1 MARRY
6 LTPIDLTGLELTN
19 FKVQNL
25 TSNPT
30 PYGAGHTYYNTTAQ
44 ELRTYNGTAWDVV
57 GGNVIS
63 GTTGSRPAAG
73 HAGRLYFD
81 TSKSVLFFDN
91 GTTWTQDGVTAQDLA
106 DAITDATLGSTDEL
120 SEGTTN
126 LYFTD
131 ARAKTSAAELLTGVG
146 TTLNNITITG
156 NGSGLTITAEN
167 GVADSTT
174 DDLEEGATNLYFT
187 DQRAQDAI
195 DDATMTLSN
204 KTLDNAKVTGTT
216 HFKDGNDTDYLT
228 IDRSGTG
235 TARFIAPDDISIRSQ
250 NGDIILYPGSN
261 NQWGGNGGTGK
272 AYVNWGNDATGAAPE
287 NEITTAGNTQVF
299 TNKTVNDELFFTNPS
314 TIPNDGGIKINDS
327 NENFEITAYVADL
340 VLQTISGDITLT
352 PATGNAVTVTSE
364 LHVDDITRIAT
375 DLFIGGVAYATDG
388 SISVKYASGN
398 NIFKANSTSVDVS
411 GDFNIT
417 KPDGGIT
424 AGTIYGDVD
433 NNLVIDASYNNL
445 VLHSDSGNAYM
456 NSVSADNRIVKYSE
470 IAALQSGLDWKQAV
484 NLHVDAAEV
493 TAKAIYVDNG
503 YLTSAIADG
512 ILILDGHTL
521 VNADA
526 GYRILVSGTGI
537 ATDGIW
543 VLETVANLNWTAT
556 RATDVATYQEL
567 VGAAVFV
574 MEGDVYAATSWVQS
588 DHYLTSFAGQTWI
601 QFSGQGT
608 YIAGDGIAVTGQS
621 ISVKLDETN
630 TSKSGLKEDGNGL
643 SVKLKANGLIKST
656 SDGLEVEIGAG
667 LTKDANVVVID
678 TDVVVRK
685 YAATIAQSGTTTDF
699 TITHNL
705 GTEDVT
711 VSVYDTVTK
720 EVVITDVTNFTTNT
734 VKIGFAE
741 APADGAYRVV
751 IHG

>member
-30 PYGAGHTYYNTTAQ
+30 PYGAGHTYYNTTAK

-63 GTTGSRPAAG
+63 GTTSSRPAAG

-81 TSKSVLFFDN
+81 TDKSVLFFDN
-91 GTTWTQDGVTAQDLA
+91 GTSWTQDGVTAQDLA
-106 DAITDATLGSTDEL
+106 DAIADATLGSTDDL

-131 ARAKTSAAELLTGVG
+131 SRAKTSAAELLTGVG

-174 DDLEEGATNLYFT
+174 DDLEEGSTNLYFT
-187 DQRAQDAI
+187 DVRAQEAI

-204 KTLDNAKVTGTT
+204 KTLDNSKVTGTT
-216 HFKDGNDTDYLT
+216 YFKDGNDTDYLT
-228 IDRSGTG
+228 INQSGTG
-235 TARFIAPDDISIRSQ
+235 TARLIAPDDISIRSQ

-261 NQWGGNGGTGK
+261 NQWGGDGGTGK

-287 NEITTAGNTQVF
+287 NEITTAGNTQIF
-299 TNKTVNDELFFTNPS
+299 TNKTVNDELYFTNPS
-314 TIPNDGGIKINDS
+314 TTPNDGGIYVNDS
-327 NENFEITAYVADL
+327 TEAFTLRAYTNNLEFYANV
-340 VLQTISGDITLT
+340 GDINLD
-352 PATGNAVTVTSE
+352 ADGQVNINNSALYVNNGQNAYLSHG
-364 LHVDDITRIAT
+364 LY
-375 DLFIGGVAYATDG
+375 LGGSTFEYDGFLNIQDYNGENLVSFNTDG
-388 SISVKYASGN
+388 NTNGGTATFAIKGQIDVYRPGAFGN
-398 NIFKANSTSVDVS
+398 KV
-411 GDFNIT
+411 GEL
-417 KPDGGIT
+417 
-424 AGTIYGDVD
+424 YGDGD
-433 NNLVIDASYNNL
+433 ENLVINANSNNL

-456 NSVSADNRIVKYSE
+456 NSVDPDNRIIKYSE
-470 IAALQSGLDWKQAV
+470 IAALQSGLDWKQAA
-484 NLHVDAAEV
+484 NLLWDDPNAALTGLTETLV
-493 TAKAIYVDNG
+493 IDDHAA
-503 YLTSAIADG
+503 LTSA
-512 ILILDGHTL
+512 
-521 VNADA
+521 NN
-526 GYRILVSGTGI
+526 GYRILITNGTNAGLWEYQDD
-537 ATDGIW
+537 T
-543 VLETVANLNWTAT
+543 TNWTLT
-556 RATDVATYQEL
+556 RPEDADAYTEL
-567 VGAAVFV
+567 KGAAIFI
-574 MEGDVYAATSWVQS
+574 MEGDVYGATSWVQTN
-588 DHYLTSFAGQTWI
+588 HYLTDFTSQTWI

-608 YIAGDGIAVTGQS
+608 YVAGDGITISGQS

-643 SVKLKANGLIKST
+643 SVKLKTNGLIKST

-667 LTKDANVVVID
+667 LTKDGNVAVID
-678 TDVVVRK
+678 TSVVVRK
-685 YAATIAQSGTTTDF
+685 YAETIEQTGTTTEF
-699 TITHNL
+699 TVTHNL

>member
-1 MARRY
+1 VARRY

-30 PYGAGHTYYNTTAQ
+30 PYGAGHTYYNTVAQ

-63 GTTGSRPAAG
+63 GSTASRPAAG

-81 TSKSVLFFDN
+81 TQKSVLFFDN

-156 NGSGLTITAEN
+156 TGAGLVITAEN

-174 DDLEEGATNLYFT
+174 DDLEEGITNLYFT

-204 KTLDNAKVTGTT
+204 KTLDNSKVTGTT
-216 HFKDGNDTDYLT
+216 YFKDSNDVDYLT
-228 IDRSGTG
+228 VSRSGTG
-235 TARFIAPDDISIRSQ
+235 TARITAADDLALRAT
-250 NGDIILYPGSN
+250 NDIILYPGNDVS
-261 NQWGGNGGTGK
+261 GHTGK
-272 AYVNWGNDATGAAPE
+272 AYIHWGNDATNAAPG
-287 NEITTAGNTQVF
+287 NEIATVGTAQVF
-299 TNKTVNDELFFTNPS
+299 TNKTINDELFFTNPS
-314 TIPNDGGIKINDS
+314 TIPNDGGIKVNDS

-352 PATGNAVTVTSE
+352 PATGNAVLVTSE
-364 LHVDDITRIAT
+364 LHIDDITRIAT
-375 DLFIGGVAYATDG
+375 DLFIGGVAYATNG

-398 NIFKANSTSVDVS
+398 DIFKADATSVDVS
-411 GDFNIT
+411 GDLNIT

-433 NNLVIDASYNNL
+433 NNLVINASYNNL

-456 NSVSADNRIVKYSE
+456 NSVSDDNRIIKYSE

-493 TAKAIYVDNG
+493 TAKAITVDNG
-503 YLTSAIADG
+503 FLTSAIADG

-543 VLETVANLNWTAT
+543 VLETVATLNWTAT

-588 DHYLTSFAGQTWI
+588 DHYLTSFAGQTWV

-643 SVKLKANGLIKST
+643 SVKLKTNGLIKST

>member
-30 PYGAGHTYYNTTAQ
+30 PYGAGHTYYNTTDK
-44 ELRTYNGTAWDVV
+44 ELRTYNGTSWDVV

-63 GTTGSRPAAG
+63 GATSARPAAG

-81 TSKSVLFFDN
+81 TQKSVLFFDN
-91 GTTWTQDGVTAQDLA
+91 GTSWIQDGVTSQDLA
-106 DAITDATLGSTDEL
+106 DAIDNATLGSTDDL
-120 SEGTTN
+120 NEGTTN
-126 LYFTD
+126 LYYTD
-131 ARAKTSAAELLTGVG
+131 ARAEDAAGYLLKNASLT
-146 TTLNNITITG
+146 NITIDY
-156 NGSGLTITAEN
+156 NGTDLSITAEN

-174 DDLEEGATNLYFT
+174 DDLEEGSTNLYFT

-204 KTLDNAKVTGTT
+204 KTIAGAKITGTT
-216 HFKDGNDTDYLT
+216 SFRDGSDVEYAS
-228 IDRSGTG
+228 IERSGTG
-235 TARFIAPDDISIRSQ
+235 TTRVVSVDDISIRSQ

-261 NQWGGNGGTGK
+261 SQWGGDGGTGK

-287 NEITTAGNTQVF
+287 NEITTAGNIQVF
-299 TNKTVNDELFFTNPS
+299 TNKTVNDELYFTNPS

-327 NENFEITAYVADL
+327 TEDFEIKAYSANL
-340 VLQTISGDITLT
+340 SLSAINGDINLY
-352 PATGNAVTVTSE
+352 PDGAVRIASGSN
-364 LHVDDITRIAT
+364 LHV
-375 DLFIGGVAYATDG
+375 
-388 SISVKYASGN
+388 GN
-398 NIFKANSTSVDVS
+398 NIYVKNGIYAGGSNTGTDGYIRIQDASGSDVFKAFADVKIVEVD
-411 GDFNIT
+411 GELDIF
-417 KPDGGIT
+417 KPNGGNQVG
-424 AGTIYGDVD
+424 AIYGDND
-433 NNLVIDASYNNL
+433 DNLVINANQNNL

-456 NSVSADNRIVKYSE
+456 NSVSADNRIIKYSE
-470 IAALQSGLDWKQAV
+470 IAALQSGLDWKTAV
-484 NLHVDAAEV
+484 NLLWDDPAAALTGV
-493 TAKAIYVDNG
+493 SGTLAIDDHTALSSADN
-503 YLTSAIADG
+503 
-512 ILILDGHTL
+512 
-521 VNADA
+521 
-526 GYRILVSGTGI
+526 GYRILITNSTTVSGI
-537 ATDGIW
+537 YSYSDDG
-543 VLETVANLNWTAT
+543 ANWTLT
-556 RATDVATYQEL
+556 RTEDADAFGEL

-574 MEGDVYAATSWVQS
+574 MEGDVYGATSWVQS
-588 DHYLTSFAGQTWI
+588 NHYLTDFTNQTWT

-608 YIAGDGIAVTGQS
+608 YLAGDGISIVGQTF
-621 ISVKLDETN
+621 SVKLDETN
-630 TSKSGLKEDGNGL
+630 TSKSGLKEDANGL
-643 SVKLKANGLIKST
+643 SVKLNTNSGLKST
-656 SDGLEVEIGAG
+656 SDGLAIEYGAG
-667 LTKDANVVVID
+667 LTQSGNAIVID
-678 TDVVVRK
+678 TTSVVRK
-685 YAATIAQSGTTTDF
+685 YAATIAQTGTATEF